1 MDIGGA
7 AHLGGSV
14 VKLIPGQTLRI
25 LLVSTQE
32 ALRTQVGMVLVN
44 PRIGDHRLY
53 WVSQPDQALACAQEL
68 VPHIILLDDELG
80 GADPIPLI
88 RQLTSS
94 VPVAA
99 TVALVAENAMDE
111 ARQAVLVGARSFV
124 VKPSLDDD
132 LVLTL
137 LQIFAWQVLPQS
149 HLPAAEAKPVER
161 VLGHTVVFCAP
172 KGGTG
177 RTTMA
182 INTAVSLWQVAQK
195 PLVLVDTDYATPAL
209 DVALNLH
216 SDRNIADLLPKLS
229 RLDEDLISSVLV
241 QHTSGLKVLLA
252 PPPADFSSPLSL
264 AQVRHVLVML
274 RKMFPWVIVDLGLPL
289 DETTFAFLDGADYIV
304 MSVLPEMV
312 GLRNTRLMLDQL
324 FARGYPDDKV
334 WLVLNRATLRGGV
347 SQRDIE
353 TRLRVSI
360 KCTIPDDQVLATHSI
375 NRGVPIVLSHPRSAV
390 ARAVQRLALQL
401 YAYLPRTVD
410 GAALRGFYQVVKPE
424 DTGRSDLPH

>member
-1 MDIGGA
+1 M
-7 AHLGGSV
+7 
-14 VKLIPGQTLRI
+14 VKLIPGQTLRV

-32 ALRTQVGMVLVN
+32 ALRTQVGMALAN
-44 PRIGDHRLY
+44 PRIGEHRLY
-53 WVSQPDQALACAQEL
+53 WVSQPELALVRAQDL
-68 VPHIILLDDELG
+68 VPHIILVDDALG

-99 TVALVAENAMDE
+99 IIALVAEDAMND

-124 VKPSLDDD
+124 AKPSLDEE
-132 LVLTL
+132 LVPTL
-137 LQIFAWQVLPQS
+137 LQVFAWQRLPTV
-149 HLPAAEAKPVER
+149 EAKPAEA
-161 VLGHTVVFCAP
+161 VLGYTVAFCAP

-182 INTAVSLWQVAQK
+182 INTAVSLWQVTQK
-195 PLVLVDTDYATPAL
+195 PLVLVDADYAAPAL

-216 SDRNIADLLPKLS
+216 SERNIADLLPKLS

-241 QHTSGLKVLLA
+241 QHASGLNVLLA
-252 PPPADFSSPLSL
+252 PPPADLTSPLSL
-264 AQVRHVLVML
+264 MQVQHILVML
-274 RKMFPWVIVDLGLPL
+274 KRMFPWVIVDLGLPL
-289 DETTFAFLDGADYIV
+289 DETTFAFLDGADRIV

-334 WLVLNRATLRGGV
+334 WLVLNRASLKGGV

-353 TRLRVSI
+353 ARLRVKI
-360 KCTIPDDQVLATHSI
+360 KFSIPDDQALATHSI
-375 NRGVPIVLSHPRSAV
+375 NRGVPIVLSHRRSAV
-390 ARAVQRLALQL
+390 ARAVQRLAQQL
-401 YAYLPRTVD
+401 CEELPLSDEV
-410 GAALRGFYQVVKPE
+410 GAFHGMQRAQPKAE
-424 DTGRSDLPH
+424 S

>member
-1 MDIGGA
+1 M
-7 AHLGGSV
+7 
-14 VKLIPGQTLRI
+14 VKLIPGQTLRV

-32 ALRTQVGMVLVN
+32 ALRTQVGMALAN
-44 PRIGDHRLY
+44 PRIGEHRLY
-53 WVSQPDQALACAQEL
+53 WVSQPELALVRAQDL
-68 VPHIILLDDELG
+68 VPHIILVDDALG

-99 TVALVAENAMDE
+99 IIALVAEDAMND

-124 VKPSLDDD
+124 AKPSLDEE
-132 LVLTL
+132 LVPTL
-137 LQIFAWQVLPQS
+137 LQVFAWQRLPTV
-149 HLPAAEAKPVER
+149 EAKPAEAA
-161 VLGHTVVFCAP
+161 LGYTVAFCAP

-182 INTAVSLWQVAQK
+182 INTAVSLWQVTQK
-195 PLVLVDTDYATPAL
+195 PLVLVDADYAAPAL

-216 SDRNIADLLPKLS
+216 SERNIADLLPKLS

-241 QHTSGLKVLLA
+241 QHASGLNVLLA
-252 PPPADFSSPLSL
+252 PPPADLTSPLSL
-264 AQVRHVLVML
+264 MQVQHILVML
-274 RKMFPWVIVDLGLPL
+274 KRMFPWVIVDLGLPL
-289 DETTFAFLDGADYIV
+289 DETTFAFLDGADRIV

-334 WLVLNRATLRGGV
+334 WLVLNRASLKGGV

-353 TRLRVSI
+353 ARLRVKI
-360 KCTIPDDQVLATHSI
+360 KFSIPDDQALATHSI
-375 NRGVPIVLSHPRSAV
+375 NRGVPIVLSHRRSAV
-390 ARAVQRLALQL
+390 ARAVQRLAQQL
-401 YAYLPRTVD
+401 CEELPLSDEV
-410 GAALRGFYQVVKPE
+410 GAFHGMQRAQPKAE
-424 DTGRSDLPH
+424 S

>member
-1 MDIGGA
+1 MA
-7 AHLGGSV
+7 
-14 VKLIPGQTLRI
+14 
-25 LLVSTQE
+25 
-32 ALRTQVGMVLVN
+32 LVN

-53 WVSQPDQALACAQEL
+53 WVSQPDLALVRAQDL
-68 VPHIILLDDELG
+68 VPHIILVDDALG

-99 TVALVAENAMDE
+99 TIAMVAEDAMNE

-124 VKPSLDDD
+124 AKPSLDEE
-132 LVLTL
+132 LVPTL
-137 LQIFAWQVLPQS
+137 LQVFAWQRLPTV
-149 HLPAAEAKPVER
+149 EAKPVEKA
-161 VLGHTVVFCAP
+161 LGYTVAFCAP

-182 INTAVSLWQVAQK
+182 INTAVGLWQVTQK
-195 PLVLVDTDYATPAL
+195 PLVLVDADYAAPAL
-209 DVALNLH
+209 DVALNLR

-241 QHTSGLKVLLA
+241 QHASGLNVLLA
-252 PPPADFSSPLSL
+252 PPPADLSSPLSL
-264 AQVRHVLVML
+264 MQVQHILVML
-274 RKMFPWVIVDLGLPL
+274 KRMFPWVIVDLGLPL
-289 DETTFAFLDGADYIV
+289 DETTFAFLDGADRII

-360 KCTIPDDQVLATHSI
+360 KFTIPDDQALATHSI
-375 NRGVPIVLSHPRSAV
+375 NRGVPIVISHPRSAV
-390 ARAVQRLALQL
+390 ARSVQRLARQL
-401 YAYLPRTVD
+401 CA
-410 GAALRGFYQVVKPE
+410 
-424 DTGRSDLPH
+424 DLPLTDAGEFSTRPSLLRED

>member
-1 MDIGGA
+1 
-7 AHLGGSV
+7 V

-32 ALRTQVGMVLVN
+32 ALRTQVGMALVN

-53 WVSQPDQALACAQEL
+53 WVSQPELALVRAQDL
-68 VPHIILLDDELG
+68 VPHIILVDDALG
-80 GADPIPLI
+80 GADSIPLI

-99 TVALVAENAMDE
+99 TIALVAEDAMNE

-124 VKPSLDDD
+124 AKPSLDDE
-132 LVLTL
+132 LVPTL
-137 LQIFAWQVLPQS
+137 LQVFAWQR
-149 HLPAAEAKPVER
+149 LPAVEAKPVEKA
-161 VLGHTVVFCAP
+161 LGYTVAFCAP

-177 RTTMA
+177 RTTLA
-182 INTAVSLWQVAQK
+182 INTAVNLWQVMHK
-195 PLVLVDTDYATPAL
+195 PLVLVDADYAAPAL
-209 DVALNLH
+209 DVALNLR

-241 QHTSGLKVLLA
+241 QHASGLNVLLA
-252 PPPADFSSPLSL
+252 PPPADLSSPLSL
-264 AQVRHVLVML
+264 MQVQHILVML
-274 RKMFPWVIVDLGLPL
+274 KRMFPWVIVDLGLPL
-289 DETTFAFLDGADYIV
+289 DETTFAFLDGADRII

-360 KCTIPDDQVLATHSI
+360 KFTIPDDQALATHSI
-375 NRGVPIVLSHPRSAV
+375 NRGVPIALSHPRSAV
-390 ARAVQRLALQL
+390 GRAVQRLAKQL
-401 YAYLPRTVD
+401 CA
-410 GAALRGFYQVVKPE
+410 
-424 DTGRSDLPH
+424 DLPLTDEGEAPLGSLRADRVDAERDSPGR

>member
-1 MDIGGA
+1 M
-7 AHLGGSV
+7 
-14 VKLIPGQTLRI
+14 VKLIPGQTLRV

-32 ALRTQVGMVLVN
+32 ALRTQVGMALAN
-44 PRIGDHRLY
+44 PRIGEHRLY
-53 WVSQPDQALACAQEL
+53 WVSQPELALVRAQDL
-68 VPHIILLDDELG
+68 VPHIILVDDALG

-99 TVALVAENAMDE
+99 IIALVAEDAMND

-124 VKPSLDDD
+124 AKPSLDEE
-132 LVLTL
+132 LVPTL
-137 LQIFAWQVLPQS
+137 LQVFAWQRLPTV
-149 HLPAAEAKPVER
+149 EAKPAEAA
-161 VLGHTVVFCAP
+161 LGYTVAFCAP

-182 INTAVSLWQVAQK
+182 INTAVSLWQVTQK
-195 PLVLVDTDYATPAL
+195 PLVLVDADYAAPAL

-216 SDRNIADLLPKLS
+216 SERNIADLLPKLS

-241 QHTSGLKVLLA
+241 QHASGLNVLLS
-252 PPPADFSSPLSL
+252 PPPADLTSPLSL
-264 AQVRHVLVML
+264 MQVQHILVML
-274 RKMFPWVIVDLGLPL
+274 KRMFPWVIVDLGLPL
-289 DETTFAFLDGADYIV
+289 DETTFAFLDGADRIV

-334 WLVLNRATLRGGV
+334 WLVLNRASLKGGV

-353 TRLRVSI
+353 ARLRVKI
-360 KCTIPDDQVLATHSI
+360 KFSIPDDQALATHSI
-375 NRGVPIVLSHPRSAV
+375 NRGVPIVLSHRRSAV
-390 ARAVQRLALQL
+390 ARAVQRLAQQL
-401 YAYLPRTVD
+401 CEELPLSDEV
-410 GAALRGFYQVVKPE
+410 GAFHGMQRAQPKAE
-424 DTGRSDLPH
+424 S

>member
-1 MDIGGA
+1 M
-7 AHLGGSV
+7 

-32 ALRTQVGMVLVN
+32 ALRTQVGMALVN

-53 WVSQPDQALACAQEL
+53 WVSQPDLALARAQEL
-68 VPHIILLDDELG
+68 VPHVILVDDALG
-80 GADPIPLI
+80 GTDPVPLI

-99 TVALVAENAMDE
+99 TIALVTEDAMNE

-124 VKPSLDDD
+124 AKPFLEEE
-132 LVLTL
+132 LIPTI
-137 LQIFAWQVLPQS
+137 LQVFAWQ
-149 HLPAAEAKPVER
+149 HLSAPEPKPVEKA
-161 VLGHTVVFCAP
+161 LGYTVAFCAP

-177 RTTMA
+177 RTTLA
-182 INTAVSLWQVAQK
+182 INAAVSLRKVARE
-195 PLVLVDTDYATPAL
+195 PIILVDADYAAPAL
-209 DVALNLH
+209 DVALNLR

-229 RLDEDLISSVLV
+229 RLDEDLISSVLA
-241 QHTSGLKVLLA
+241 QHASGVNVLLA
-252 PPPADFSSPLSL
+252 PPPADLTSPLSL
-264 AQVRHVLVML
+264 MQVQHILVML
-274 RKMFPWVIVDLGLPL
+274 KRMFPWVIVDLGLPL
-289 DETTFAFLDGADYIV
+289 DETTFAFLDGADRII

-334 WLVLNRATLRGGV
+334 WLVLNRATMRGGV

-353 TRLRVSI
+353 TRLRISI
-360 KCTIPDDQVLATHSI
+360 RFSIPDDQALATHSI

-390 ARAVQRLALQL
+390 ARAVQRLARQL
-401 YAYLPRTVD
+401 RL
-410 GAALRGFYQVVKPE
+410 
-424 DTGRSDLPH
+424 DLPLLTEHAGGALEMEQL

>member
-1 MDIGGA
+1 M
-7 AHLGGSV
+7 
-14 VKLIPGQTLRI
+14 VKLIPGQTLRV

-32 ALRTQVGMVLVN
+32 ALRTQVGMALAN
-44 PRIGDHRLY
+44 PRIGEHRLY
-53 WVSQPDQALACAQEL
+53 WVSQPELALVRAQDL
-68 VPHIILLDDELG
+68 VPHIILVDDALG

-99 TVALVAENAMDE
+99 IIALVAEDAMND

-124 VKPSLDDD
+124 AKPSLDEE
-132 LVLTL
+132 LVPTL
-137 LQIFAWQVLPQS
+137 LQVFAWQRLPTV
-149 HLPAAEAKPVER
+149 EAKPAEAA
-161 VLGHTVVFCAP
+161 LGYTVAFCAP

-182 INTAVSLWQVAQK
+182 INTAVSLWQATQK
-195 PLVLVDTDYATPAL
+195 PLVLVDADYAAPAL

-216 SDRNIADLLPKLS
+216 SERNIADLLPKLS

-241 QHTSGLKVLLA
+241 QHASGLNVLLA
-252 PPPADFSSPLSL
+252 PPPADLTSPLSL
-264 AQVRHVLVML
+264 MQVQHILVML
-274 RKMFPWVIVDLGLPL
+274 KRMFPWVIVDLGLPL
-289 DETTFAFLDGADYIV
+289 DETTFAFLDGADRIV

-334 WLVLNRATLRGGV
+334 WLVLNRASLKGGV

-353 TRLRVSI
+353 ARLRVKI
-360 KCTIPDDQVLATHSI
+360 KFSIPDDQALATHSI
-375 NRGVPIVLSHPRSAV
+375 NRGVPIVLSHRRSAV
-390 ARAVQRLALQL
+390 ARAVQRLAQQL
-401 YAYLPRTVD
+401 CEELPLSDEV
-410 GAALRGFYQVVKPE
+410 GAFHGMQRAQPKAE
-424 DTGRSDLPH
+424 S